1 MEQIASKT
9 GGFVM
14 RIVTWGSVPS
24 PWYVFYEFARQSYLG
39 FAIAFGP
46 PVVRTRK
53 GVGSRR
59 PEGPYE
65 KIPAPPHSQQI
76 PDIGSGA
83 AGHEALAIE
92 AKSLTYFST
101 TERPHEIFR

>member
-1 MEQIASKT
+1 
-9 GGFVM
+9 M

-24 PWYVFYEFARQSYLG
+24 PWYVFYEFARQSSLG

-46 PVVRTRK
+46 SRKPVVRTQK

-59 PEGPYE
+59 PEAPYE
-65 KIPAPPHSQQI
+65 KIVSSIPTTPHSQQI

-83 AGHEALAIE
+83 VGHEALAIE

-101 TERPHEIFR
+101 TERLREIFR

>member
-1 MEQIASKT
+1 
-9 GGFVM
+9 M
-14 RIVTWGSVPS
+14 RIATWGSVPS
-24 PWYVFYEFARQSYLG
+24 PWYVFYEFVRQSYLG

-46 PVVRTRK
+46 SRTLVVRTRK

-59 PEGPYE
+59 SEGPYR
-65 KIPAPPHSQQI
+65 KIVSSIPAKPHSPQI

-92 AKSLTYFST
+92 QCLST
-101 TERPHEIFR
+101 TTRTHEIFR